1 MKKRRPREFLTHE
14 DRHLWTQV
22 AQTTE
27 PLSRDRGDFLKEE
40 MARLMEHSAPAGAPK
55 ELPVLSKP
63 LAQSTKSLPL
73 QSPSQ
78 DISETHPL
86 EDRLIKHLAKGRRN
100 IDGRIDLHG
109 MTQDRAR
116 KALFEFLQSSQRYDR
131 RIVLVITGKGDEG
144 RGVLRRMVP
153 QWLSLPAFLP
163 LVNGWREA
171 HIGHGGEGA
180 LYVRLRRKRK

>member
-1 MKKRRPREFLTHE
+1 MKKQKTKNLLTQE
-14 DRHLWTQV
+14 DKRLWKRV
-22 AQTTE
+22 AETTE
-27 PLSRDRGDFLKEE
+27 PLSQERGAFLKDE
-40 MARLMEHSAPAGAPK
+40 MARLMEQSAPAAPIK
-55 ELPVLSKP
+55 RAPPAKP
-63 LAQSTKSLPL
+63 LIQNTKPLPAM
-73 QSPSQ
+73 PRKK
-78 DISETHPL
+78 PL
-86 EDRLIKHLAKGRRN
+86 PDPNPIEDRLARNLAKGRKN

-116 KALFEFLQSSQRYDR
+116 AALLEFLQSSQRHDR
-131 RIVLVITGKGDEG
+131 RIVLVITGKGNEG